1 MMTIER
7 ARADK
12 RFGQNYLHDRRV
24 VDRIIRA
31 IAPREGDC
39 IVEIGPGEGAL
50 TGALIDSGATV
61 TAIELDE
68 RLLPGL
74 QARFADRFT
83 LLHQDAL
90 RVDLDAL
97 ARNGDRIRLVG
108 NLPYNISTPLLFHV
122 LRFAHRIDDMHFML
136 QKEVVDRMG
145 ADVGS
150 KQYGRLTV
158 ALAAHTAVEPLFDV
172 APGSFRP
179 APKVTSTVVRLRPR
193 PPKPR
198 LLAPQA
204 LDRLLRAGFSQRRK
218 TLANA
223 LSGVCPKTL
232 LSDCGID
239 PRARAETVTPAAWI
253 GLANALGTPAAS
265 EDLERPATSGTIGE
279 S

>member
-1 MMTIER
+1 MTTER
-7 ARADK
+7 VRADK

-31 IAPREGDC
+31 IAPREGDR

-50 TGALIDSGATV
+50 TGALIDSGAMV
-61 TAIELDE
+61 TAIELDD

-90 RVDLDAL
+90 RVDLNAL
-97 ARNGDRIRLVG
+97 ADDSDRIRLVG

-172 APGSFRP
+172 APGAFRP

-193 PPKPR
+193 SPQPA

-204 LDRLLRAGFSQRRK
+204 LDRLLRAGFSKRRK

-223 LSGVCPKTL
+223 LSGVCPRTL
-232 LSDCGID
+232 LSACGID
-239 PRARAETVTPAAWI
+239 PQARAETVTPAAWI
-253 GLANALGTPAAS
+253 GLANALGAATIP
-265 EDLERPATSGTIGE
+265 EDLERTTTSGTIGE
-279 S
+279 P